1 VVTVASTQQNH
12 IGEGH
17 VNNSLM
23 LPAVGDFLPVF
34 AGSVFVRGALWT
46 RTRGGSNNHHV
57 YSIQKTAPCGFIIS
71 GLTDSLGVGESVP
84 SKPSGASVLNGPVV
98 ITEGEAETV
107 GP

>member
-1 VVTVASTQQNH
+1 VITVASTQQNH

-17 VNNSLM
+17 VNNSLI

-46 RTRGGSNNHHV
+46 RTCGGSNNHDVH
-57 YSIQKTAPCGFIIS
+57 SIQKTVHCGVIIS

-84 SKPSGASVLNGPVV
+84 SKPSGASVLNRPAI

-107 GP
+107 EP